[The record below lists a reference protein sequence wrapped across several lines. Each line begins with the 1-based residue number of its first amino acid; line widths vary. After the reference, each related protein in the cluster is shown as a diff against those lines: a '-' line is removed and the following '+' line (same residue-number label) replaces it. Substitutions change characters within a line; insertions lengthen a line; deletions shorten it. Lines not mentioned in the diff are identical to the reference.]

1 MDVSG
6 TSRSRCASRVRCRRS
21 VSCAAVA
28 IACSG
33 GVVPYSAVA
42 QSAGGGIPETA
53 YAALRW
59 RLVGPFRGGRAL
71 AIEGIPGDPSTFYFG
86 AVAGGVWRTRDAGI
100 TWQSLTDSVPFA
112 SVGALAIAPSFPNII
127 YVGSGEAD
135 MRSDITYG
143 QGMWKSAD
151 GGAHWQSIGLRD
163 TRQIGRILVDPH
175 DPNLVLVA
183 ALGHAYGGNPDRGVY
198 RSTDGGQTWSK
209 VLYRDEHTGAIDLA
223 FDPTNPRVVY
233 AALWQA
239 QRTPWSQYPPDEG
252 PGSGVYKSTDEGLT
266 WKEITHNGLPGGQL
280 GRIGLA
286 VARATGG
293 SVVYALCPEARHG
306 AGLYRSDDAG
316 ETWHFTGNDKRI
328 GRGWYFGQ
336 VFVDPN
342 NVDVLYV
349 PGQSILESTD
359 GGHTFTAIKGAPG
372 GDDYHYIWIDPTDSR
387 RIAFASD
394 QGVGISLDGGQT
406 WSSWYNQ
413 PTAQFY
419 HVITDNRWP
428 YWIYGS
434 QQDAGAVMTVSRSD
448 YGEIT
453 FRDWLPPGN
462 GESGY
467 IAPDPRD
474 STIVYGGGPYG
485 GLVRFDR
492 TTGQV
497 QDIRPW
503 PRGAFGQS
511 MPERKY
517 RFTWTSPLV
526 FDPIDKRTLY
536 FGSQILLRTTDGGL
550 HWQEASPDL
559 TGAEPAGQRA
569 SGAPTIADA
578 SAKGWGVIYSIAP
591 SPVREG
597 LVWVGTD
604 NGKIQITLDR
614 GLHWRDV
621 TPSGLEPWS
630 KISTID
636 ASRLDTGTAYAAI
649 DRHRLDDIGPFI
661 YRTHDY
667 GRTWTRAD
675 QGIPQGAYVRVVR
688 ADPERRG
695 LLYAGTELGVYVSF
709 DDGDRWQSLQLNLP
723 MSPVH
728 DLAVHDAD
736 LIAATHGRSF
746 WVLDDVTPLRQMT
759 AAVAQAPFHLFR
771 PASAIRL
778 RQSENHDTP
787 LPPEFP
793 HGDDGPTG
801 AVIDYWLASASSGA
815 VTLDVLDERG
825 AVVRHFASGQ
835 PTDTVRALNPSSPP
849 PFIDLWLPHLDT
861 LTAHAGD
868 NRFIWDLRLPRP
880 SALTYGFSSD
890 VTPEEGAEAE
900 PDGALV
906 VPGTYRI
913 RLTVNGQS
921 QTEPLD
927 VKLDPR
933 EHVSPAAL
941 ETQYTLAVQAS
952 SGMSDATALERM
964 VHGVQDSL
972 SARQSNAPAAAR
984 DAMVTLGHAL
994 DSLHVAETSEGFAQL
1009 ETAIEGADRMPT
1021 APMQAVYTELR
1032 SELTAEHRRWTDVLR
1047 PEVVRVNSQ
1056 LQSSGL
1062 APLPVTGGSQ

>member
-1 MDVSG
+1 VSATNG
-6 TSRSRCASRVRCRRS
+6 SRCPLRVRCWRS
-21 VSCAAVA
+21 VSRAAVVA
-28 IACSG
+28 IACCTG
-33 GVVPYSAVA
+33 LAPYAASA
-42 QSAGGGIPETA
+42 QGGGEIPATA
-53 YAALRW
+53 YGARHW

-71 AIEGIPGDPSTFYFG
+71 AVEGIPGDPSTFYFG
-86 AVAGGVWRTRDAGI
+86 SVAGGVWRTRDAGI
-100 TWQSLTDSVPFA
+100 TWQPLTDSVSFA
-112 SVGALAIAPSFPNII
+112 SVGALAIAPSDPNVI

-143 QGMWKSAD
+143 QGMWKSTD

-175 DPNLVLVA
+175 DPNLLLVA
-183 ALGHAYGGNPDRGVY
+183 ALGHAYAGNPDRGVY
-198 RSTDGGQTWSK
+198 RSTDGGQTWTK
-209 VLYRDEHTGAIDLA
+209 VLYRDEHGGAIDLA
-223 FDPTNPRVVY
+223 SDPTSPRVVY

-239 QRTPWSQYPPDEG
+239 QRTPWSQYPPQEG
-252 PGSGVYKSTDEGLT
+252 PGSGVFKSTDEGVT
-266 WKEITHNGLPGGQL
+266 WTEITQHGLPSGQL

-286 VARATGG
+286 VARGTGG
-293 SVVYALCPEARHG
+293 SVVYALCSEARHG
-306 AGLYRSDDAG
+306 AGLYRSDDG
-316 ETWHFTGNDKRI
+316 GDTWHFTGSDKRI

-349 PGQSILESTD
+349 PDQSILKSTD
-359 GGHTFTAIKGAPG
+359 GGRTFTAIKGAPG
-372 GDDYHYIWIDPTDSR
+372 GDDYHYAWIDPTNSSH
-387 RIAFASD
+387 IAFASD
-394 QGVGISLDGGQT
+394 QGVGISLDGGET

-413 PTAQFY
+413 PTGQFY

-434 QQDAGAVMTVSRSD
+434 QQDAGAVMTASRSD

-485 GLVRFDR
+485 GLDRFDR

-550 HWQEASPDL
+550 HWEEASPDL
-559 TGAEPAGQRA
+559 TGAEPAARRA
-569 SGAPTIADA
+569 GGAPTIADA

-591 SPVREG
+591 SPIREG

-604 NGKIQITLDR
+604 NGKIQVTLDR

-636 ASRLDTGTAYAAI
+636 ASRLDSGTAYAAI
-649 DRHRLDDIGPFI
+649 DRHRLDDIGPYI
-661 YRTHDY
+661 YRTRDY
-667 GRTWTRAD
+667 GQHWTRAD
-675 QGIPQGAYVRVVR
+675 QGIPAGAYVRAVR
-688 ADPERRG
+688 ADPVRRG
-695 LLYAGTELGVYVSF
+695 LLYAGTEHGVYVSF
-709 DDGDRWQSLQLNLP
+709 DDGDHWQSLQLNLP

-759 AAVAQAPFHLFR
+759 VAVAQAPFHLFR
-771 PASAIRL
+771 PAPAIRL

-787 LPPEFP
+787 LPPEVP
-793 HGDDGPTG
+793 HGDNGPTG
-801 AVIDYWLASASSGA
+801 AVIDYWLASGGS

-825 AVVRHFASGQ
+825 AVVRHFASDQ
-835 PTDTVRALNPSSPP
+835 PIDTVRALEPSTPP
-849 PFIDLWLPHLDT
+849 YFMDRWLPHLDT
-861 LTAHAGD
+861 LTTHVGD
-868 NRFIWDLRLPRP
+868 NRFVWDLRLPRP
-880 SALTYGFSSD
+880 SALTYSYSSD

-900 PDGALV
+900 PDGPLV
-906 VPGTYRI
+906 VPGMYRV
-913 RLTVNGQS
+913 RLTVAGQS
-921 QTEPLD
+921 QTVPLE

-933 EHVSPAAL
+933 ERVSPLAL
-941 ETQYTLAVQAS
+941 QTQYTLAVQAS
-952 SGMSDATALERM
+952 SGMTDATAFERM
-964 VHGVQDSL
+964 VRGVQDSL
-972 SARQSNAPAAAR
+972 SARQSSAPAAAR
-984 DAMVTLGHAL
+984 DAMAALGHAL
-994 DSLHVAETSEGFAQL
+994 DSLHVAETSEGFSAL

-1032 SELTAEHRRWTDVLR
+1032 NELTAEHHRWTDALR
-1047 PEVVRVNSQ
+1047 PEVVRVNAQ
-1056 LQSSGL
+1056 LQAAGL
-1062 APLPVTGGSQ
+1062 GTLPIGR